1 MKTTIMRMGICLA
14 FGFALLPF
22 AFGQAQKPKAAD
34 KSRTFKGIVMPLDK
48 LLAKQDIKV
57 DPDAA
62 GIMVL
67 QSDDGKVYPLV
78 KDAGSRM
85 FYKDSRLLNRPMRL
99 TARPVANGALLQV
112 INVHSTSKANSVR
125 CTTGA
130 TSAPSARSRKA
141 SVTAAAVRRSCARC
155 RSRNDADMWR
165 NR

>member
-99 TARPVANGALLQV
+99 TARPVAHGALLQV
-112 INVHSTSKANSVR
+112 INVHSYVKGQLCDVYYWCDI
-125 CTTGA
+125 CTI
-130 TSAPSARSRKA
+130 RSFEKGICDCCGGLTELREVPVKE
-141 SVTAAAVRRSCARC
+141 
-155 RSRNDADMWR
+155 
-165 NR
+165 